1 MISSIRSIFPVL
13 SAWWYWDTW
22 HRTALLVAAHAPLA
36 YLFVRLGDW
45 FNVINTLLIIPA
57 YYVTAARVIRTWSQA
72 GIEAP
77 SVRGGFQPRI
87 KRYKKPWYAFVLT
100 NEVATVAAAGLVSFF
115 AIATYAVSELDVM
128 RHDPAYRLWSR
139 LYQGA
144 STPVDPDV
152 FFVVYTF
159 ALFALLTT
167 LLASVPALV
176 IALQSTR
183 TYLRGFADMVRFED
197 LDTYLGLDDFRD
209 AIRNLLLLAAVLLVN
224 GGTYTYLVYPAP
236 TPNLM
241 AFWTAAALVILLA
254 GWLRNE
260 VNGALVRAKARL
272 KRLCREQPEAAP
284 MKPAEIDHAI
294 RINVFPLTK
303 DPLSMLALLFGILS
317 ALPSRWLEGLAV
329 AARES
334 LARLR

>member
-1 MISSIRSIFPVL
+1 
-13 SAWWYWDTW
+13 
-22 HRTALLVAAHAPLA
+22 
-36 YLFVRLGDW
+36 
-45 FNVINTLLIIPA
+45 
-57 YYVTAARVIRTWSQA
+57 
-72 GIEAP
+72 
-77 SVRGGFQPRI
+77 
-87 KRYKKPWYAFVLT
+87 
-100 NEVATVAAAGLVSFF
+100 
-115 AIATYAVSELDVM
+115 
-128 RHDPAYRLWSR
+128 
-139 LYQGA
+139 
-144 STPVDPDV
+144 
-152 FFVVYTF
+152 
-159 ALFALLTT
+159 
-167 LLASVPALV
+167 
-176 IALQSTR
+176 
-183 TYLRGFADMVRFED
+183 
-197 LDTYLGLDDFRD
+197 
-209 AIRNLLLLAAVLLVN
+209 
-224 GGTYTYLVYPAP
+224 
-236 TPNLM
+236 M